1 MILGGG
7 SRVIRKIDHL
17 GIAVKNIDEVL
28 KVYSEGL
35 GLHFEKIEE
44 VPEQKVKTAFL
55 EVGSSH
61 VELLE
66 STDPEGPV
74 GKFIESRGE
83 GIHHVAFR
91 VDDIRAAIDR
101 AKEKGLKLL
110 NETPRIGAGGALI
123 VFLHPKSAGG
133 VLIELCQRPE

>member
-1 MILGGG
+1 M
-7 SRVIRKIDHL
+7 IRKIDHL
-17 GIAVKNIDEVL
+17 GIAVKDIGEAL
-28 KVYSEGL
+28 KVYTEGL
-35 GLHFEKIEE
+35 GLHFEKVEE

-91 VDDIRAAIDR
+91 VDDIQAAIAR

-110 NETPRIGAGGALI
+110 NETPRVGAGGALI
-123 VFLHPKSAGG
+123 VFIHPKSTGG

>member
-1 MILGGG
+1 M
-7 SRVIRKIDHL
+7 IRKIDHL
-17 GIAVKNIDEVL
+17 GIAVKDIGEAL
-28 KVYSEGL
+28 KVYTEGL
-35 GLHFEKIEE
+35 GLHFEKVEE

-91 VDDIRAAIDR
+91 VDDIQAAIAR

-110 NETPRIGAGGALI
+110 NETPGVGVGGALI
-123 VFLHPKSAGG
+123 VFIHPKSTGG
-133 VLIELCQRPE
+133 VLVELCQRPE

>member
-1 MILGGG
+1 M
-7 SRVIRKIDHL
+7 IRKIDHL
-17 GIAVKNIDEVL
+17 GIAVRSLDETL
-28 KVYSEGL
+28 RIYTEGL

-66 STDPEGPV
+66 SMDPEGPV

-83 GIHHVAFR
+83 GIHHIAFR
-91 VDDIRAAIDR
+91 VDDIQIAMARAR
-101 AKEKGLKLL
+101 EKGLKLL
-110 NETPRIGAGGALI
+110 NETPRVGAGGALI
-123 VFLHPKSAGG
+123 VFLHPKSTGG